1 MNEIEL
7 NLYLNYYRHEVMQ
20 SDDNPPIGYLLENIS
35 EEDFK
40 EYKEG

>member
-7 NLYLNYYRHEVMQ
+7 NLLFVTKYQLQLPTEEEIR
-20 SDDNPPIGYLLENIS
+20 SYLLENIS